1 MSQSPLH
8 SQKLHQAL
16 KSLPEALAER
26 SLAGFPRFPQDQNH
40 PNWLIKP
47 RGKPMVSE
55 TPILG
60 NTQKCQCNTQKSENM
75 HGTPMQM
82 HVVAQFTIQSGI

>member
-1 MSQSPLH
+1 MSQSVA
-8 SQKLHQAL
+8 SA
-16 KSLPEALAER
+16 LPETPPSAEKPPR
-26 SLAGFPRFPQDQNH
+26 SFAGKKPGWFPDQNH

-60 NTQKCQCNTQKSENM
+60 NTHMSMQHPKMPVSAVNM